1 MQKKTRS
8 ILEEL
13 ESMHYERDSRH
24 IIESRAENIIA
35 SAIRLIELMENTYDA
50 NEAEDLT
57 RKLLNSIKL
66 KDSQKFKRS
75 LGRIMR
81 NNNEIK

>member
-13 ESMHYERDSRH
+13 ESMHTAHDTKH
-24 IIESRAENIIA
+24 VIESRAANIIA
-35 SAIRLIELMENTYDA
+35 SAINLIELMEETYTA
-50 NEAEDLT
+50 EEADDLK

-66 KDSQKFKRS
+66 KDSLKFKRS
-75 LGRIMR
+75 LGRI
-81 NNNEIK
+81 NESK

>member
-13 ESMHYERDSRH
+13 ESMHTNRDSRH
-24 IIESRAENIIA
+24 VIESRAENIIA
-35 SAIRLIELMENTYDA
+35 SAINLIDLMEDTYTED
-50 NEAEDLT
+50 EAQDLT
-57 RKLLNSIKL
+57 RKLINSIKL

-75 LGRIMR
+75 IGRI
-81 NNNEIK
+81 NESK

>member
-13 ESMHYERDSRH
+13 ESMHHERDSRH
-24 IIESRAENIIA
+24 IIESKAEHIIA
-35 SAIRLIELMENTYDA
+35 SAINLIELLENTYDQSD
-50 NEAEDLT
+50 AENLT

-66 KDSQKFKRS
+66 KDSLKFKRS
-75 LGRIMR
+75 LGRL
-81 NNNEIK
+81 NESK

>member
-1 MQKKTRS
+1 MKKRTRS

-13 ESMHYERDSRH
+13 ESMHHTRDAKYV
-24 IIESRAENIIA
+24 IESRADNIIA
-35 SAIRLIELMENTYDA
+35 SAINLIELMEQTYTTEEVD
-50 NEAEDLT
+50 NLT

-75 LGRIMR
+75 LGRV
-81 NNNEIK
+81 NESK

>member
-13 ESMHYERDSRH
+13 ESMHHERDTKH
-24 IIESRAENIIA
+24 VIETRAENIIA
-35 SAIRLIELMENTYDA
+35 SAIRLIELMESTYNPA
-50 NEAEDLT
+50 EVEDLT
-57 RKLLNSIKL
+57 RKLINSIKL

-75 LGRIMR
+75 LGRI
-81 NNNEIK
+81 NESK